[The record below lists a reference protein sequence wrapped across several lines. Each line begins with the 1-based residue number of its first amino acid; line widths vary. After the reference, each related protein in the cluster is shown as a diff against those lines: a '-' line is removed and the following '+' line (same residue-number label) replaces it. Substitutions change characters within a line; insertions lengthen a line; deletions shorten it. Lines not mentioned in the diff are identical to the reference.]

1 MSAKQ
6 LLTFISNE
14 VEPVIKDID
23 GTPHQTK
30 DINKSSLFNIIGIK
44 CDCVDYV
51 EDLNFGSMNSN
62 PK

>member
-30 DINKSSLFNIIGIK
+30 DISKSSLFYIIGINVIVLIMLK
-44 CDCVDYV
+44 ISF
-51 EDLNFGSMNSN
+51 LAL
-62 PK
+62 

>member
-23 GTPHQTK
+23 GTPLETK
-30 DINKSSLFNIIGIK
+30 HISKSSLFYTIGIK

-51 EDLNFGSMNSN
+51 KISFLAL
-62 PK
+62 